1 MPPEKEFLLFGITPE
16 VLSPLQ
22 LSQVNDL
29 FQEGLDYLY
38 IRSEATTAAS
48 WYPLLEKIDPA
59 YHPRLLLPGYVPGGA
74 AGSKYLRHIREKE
87 RPLCQVEGGKSQSFF
102 STSIHDL
109 SVVAQL
115 AGHYTYVFYSPL
127 FPSISKPGYLPQLSL
142 SAVAFQLAGL
152 QQKARDLPGII
163 GLGGVN
169 ATNIAQVK
177 AAGFQGAA
185 LLGALWQSGSPA
197 ENLVRIKEVLE

>member
-59 YHPRLLLPGYVPGGA
+59 YHPRLLLPGCVP
-74 AGSKYLRHIREKE
+74 GSKYLCHIREKE
-87 RPLCQVEGGKSQSFF
+87 RPLCQVEEARPQSFF

-115 AGHYTYVFYSPL
+115 AGQYKYVFYSPL

-152 QQKARDLPGII
+152 QQNARDLPGII

-197 ENLVRIKEVLE
+197 ENLVRIKVVLE

>member
-1 MPPEKEFLLFGITPE
+1 MHPEEEFLLFGITPAF
-16 VLSPLQ
+16 LSSLQ

-38 IRSEATTAAS
+38 IRSEAA
-48 WYPLLEKIDPA
+48 WHPLLEKIDPA

-87 RPLCQVEGGKSQSFF
+87 RPLCQVEGGRSQSFF

-152 QQKARDLPGII
+152 QQNARDLPGII

-197 ENLVRIKEVLE
+197 ENLVKIKKVLE

>member
-38 IRSEATTAAS
+38 IRSEAA
-48 WYPLLEKIDPA
+48 WHPLLEKIDPA

-87 RPLCQVEGGKSQSFF
+87 RPLCHMEGVRSQPCF

-109 SVVAQL
+109 SVV
-115 AGHYTYVFYSPL
+115 P
-127 FPSISKPGYLPQLSL
+127 
-142 SAVAFQLAGL
+142 QLAGL
-152 QQKARDLPGII
+152 QQEARGLPGII

-197 ENLVRIKEVLE
+197 ENLVNVKKVLD

>member
-1 MPPEKEFLLFGITPE
+1 MHPEEEFLLFGITPAF
-16 VLSPLQ
+16 LSSLQ

-38 IRSEATTAAS
+38 IRSEAA
-48 WYPLLEKIDPA
+48 WHPLLEKIDPA

-87 RPLCQVEGGKSQSFF
+87 RPLCQVEGGRSQSFF

-197 ENLVRIKEVLE
+197 ENLVKIKKVLE